1 MCFLPQKPFLTDGTL
16 RQQVRR
22 KLPASSSRFLGTYS
36 VPTLPWVRF
45 GVRVRVGLGLV
56 LIPKEGWADA
66 CPPSVP
72 NDGDAMNFGI
82 NSQ

>member
-1 MCFLPQKPFLTDGTL
+1 MFPAAEAVLDGRYPQATGA
-16 RQQVRR
+16 
-22 KLPASSSRFLGTYS
+22 PASSSRFLGTYS